1 MKLTAAILI
10 ALVLGLA
17 TGAML
22 QTLGLGAEAVAVIG
36 AVGPLW
42 VNAIKMTVI
51 PLVLALLVGGIAS
64 AGDAAAGGA
73 LAARSVRVIA
83 ALLLAGSLFAVAASE
98 AVLALWPVTEGTAA
112 ALRSAAPAG
121 ALPEPPGVAAM
132 LTGLVPSNV
141 FAALA
146 KGDML
151 AIVLFGLL
159 LGLAAGRIEP
169 AQRDRLAGLARAL
182 SDAMMVIVG
191 WIVRLAPAGVFALA
205 LTSGYRTG
213 WATAGALAH
222 YVAVAAIVVIGQ
234 ILLVIL
240 PAAFIWG
247 RAQPGRWLAAALP
260 ALAVAFSTQSSLAT
274 LPTTIK
280 QARDALKLPERVI
293 DVTLPLA
300 VTLLKITSP
309 PGSIAAVL
317 YLAHAY
323 GIELSLAQMA
333 AVTALA
339 VLGSLVTV
347 GVSGAASFFAV
358 RLPMFAAAGLPVEV
372 LPLMLAVD
380 VLIDMWRTSGN
391 VAAHLAAATIVAQGP
406 APR

>member
-1 MKLTAAILI
+1 MKLTAAILA
-10 ALVLGLA
+10 ALVLGLL
-17 TGAML
+17 TGAL
-22 QTLGLGAEAVAVIG
+22 LPAGAADAVAAIAPLG
-36 AVGPLW
+36 SLW
-42 VNAIKMTVI
+42 VSAIKMTVI

-64 AGDAAAGGA
+64 AGDSAAGGA
-73 LAARSVRVIA
+73 LAAQSIRVIA
-83 ALLLAGSLFAVAASE
+83 VLLLAGSAFAVAASHV
-98 AVLALWPVTEGTAA
+98 VLALWPVAEGTGA
-112 ALRSAAPAG
+112 ALRAAAPTG
-121 ALPEPPGVAAM
+121 AAPEPPGIAAM
-132 LTGLVPSNV
+132 LTGLVPSNI

-146 KGDML
+146 NGDML

-159 LGLAAGRIEP
+159 LGLAAGRVEP
-169 AQRDRLAGLARAL
+169 AARDRLAGLAKAL
-182 SDAMMVIVG
+182 SDAMMVIVS
-191 WIVRLAPAGVFALA
+191 WIIRLAPVGVFALA
-205 LTSGYRTG
+205 LSSGYRTG
-213 WATAGALAH
+213 WATAGALAQ
-222 YVAVAAIVVIGQ
+222 YVAVAAIVVIAQ

-240 PAAFIWG
+240 PAAFVWG
-247 RAQPGRWLAAALP
+247 RAAPGRWIAAALP

-300 VTLLKITSP
+300 VTLLKITAP
-309 PGSIAAVL
+309 PGSIASVL

-323 GIELSLAQMA
+323 GIELSLAQIA

-391 VAAHLAAATIVAQGP
+391 VAAHLAAATIVG
-406 APR
+406 RIEEHR